1 MNTAKKVRLGKILGA
16 SSQRAVIVPIDHGLT
31 MGPLTGIESTARI
44 ARWIGHPGVDA
55 VLAHKGILSRLADQG
70 ALDRKGVILHLNGM
84 SNLSDSVDDKEWL
97 TSIETALLLG
107 ADAVSLQVNF
117 NGRNDRANWK
127 MLGQA
132 VDGAARYGLPVLTML
147 YDKVGEEPRRLHRL
161 KQLMRT
167 AVELGTDAL
176 KIGMSERPEL
186 LREALEDVQ
195 SDALVFVAGGEL
207 TGDEPLLEHV
217 SNALRAGARGVC
229 IGRNIFVKKSPAL
242 LLERLSELVHGE
254 PARGEREVALASVR

>member
-1 MNTAKKVRLGKILGA
+1 MNAAKKIRLGKILGA
-16 SSQRAVIVPIDHGLT
+16 KSQRAVIVPIDHGLT
-31 MGPLTGIESTARI
+31 MGPLEGIESTGRI
-44 ARWIGHPGVDA
+44 ARWIHHPGVDA
-55 VLAHKGILSRLADQG
+55 VIAHKGILSRLAAHG

-127 MLGQA
+127 MVGQA

-147 YDKVGEEPRRLHRL
+147 YDKVGEEPQRVRRL

-176 KIGMSERPEL
+176 KIGMGERPEL

-195 SDALVFVAGGEL
+195 SDVLVFVAGGEL

-217 SNALRAGARGVC
+217 SHALRAGAKGVC
-229 IGRNIFVKKSPAL
+229 IGRNIFVKKNL
-242 LLERLSELVHGE
+242 EQFLERLSGLVHGGS
-254 PARGEREVALASVR
+254 ARGEREIALASVR